1 MPKQSKEQEEKL
13 LQLVQSALEKDA
25 ALREQYK
32 IGDKFRF
39 VKDRLQALL
48 THVQENLT
56 VETVEVKQENP
67 VGEDEQLVYVYLYNA
82 QGLVLQ
88 TWQKMLNPDVFYEY
102 SVNRPIYTNK
112 AHVESFIKQKSNKMH
127 HGYLT
132 VVVKKNDIIKTT
144 EENTQ
149 KDVNNNPLVKV
160 KEGSL
165 HIKKLLSFTYNGH
178 DYQVSASGEIIKNNN
193 H

>member
-1 MPKQSKEQEEKL
+1 MPKQNKEQEEKL
-13 LQLVQSALEKDA
+13 LQLVLDALEKDA

-56 VETVEVKQENP
+56 VEAVDVKQENP

-88 TWQKMLNPDVFYEY
+88 TWQKMLNPEVFYEY

-112 AHVESFIKQKSNKMH
+112 AHVEAFIKQKTNKMH

-132 VVVKKNDIIKTT
+132 VVVKKNDVIKAT
-144 EENTQ
+144 EENAQ
-149 KDVNNNPLVKV
+149 KDVNNYPLVKV

-165 HIKKLLSFTYNGH
+165 RINKLISFTNNGH
-178 DYQVSASGEIIKNNN
+178 DYQVTASGEIIKNGN
-193 H
+193 